1 MDSVEG
7 VMPQTEMVLKQ
18 ALRDKVKPIL
28 YINKIDRLK
37 GMLYRLEGGCV
48 LLVGRA

>member
-28 YINKIDRLK
+28 YINKIDRLITEMRSHPK
-37 GMLYRLEGGCV
+37 KCRSI
-48 LLVGRA
+48 